1 MEKNLSSDPKKPMID
16 PILEEVAEEAEVVEV
31 VTEEAPE
38 EGQETTNVEEEAVAE
53 VVPNMI
59 TRREMGNNH
68 RDKTRENLSMRIHGN
83 GDIEMRKGQ
92 CMRS

>member
-1 MEKNLSSDPKKPMID
+1 MEKNLSSDPKRPMID
-16 PILEEVAEEAEVVEV
+16 PIQEEVAEEAEVVEV

-38 EGQETTNVEEEAVAE
+38 EDQETPNVEEEAVAE
-53 VVPNMI
+53 VVPNTI

-68 RDKTRENLSMRIHGN
+68 RDKTRENLSMRTLGN

-92 CMRS
+92 SMKS